1 MRSILSRALSVLFL
15 PVFLGAALPAAAATA
30 ATPVWRKTED
40 ITIYSDPRF
49 HTAFP
54 SAVKRP
60 DGELIVAFR
69 RAPDRRRVGET
80 KVWHADPNSQPV
92 LVRSR
97 DDGKTWSQPEVVYAH
112 PFGGSQD
119 PCMLQLR
126 DGTLLLTSYAWAW
139 MSPETIGKL
148 KQPTSV
154 NLGKF
159 VFLGGYIVRSTN
171 GGKSWEPPVLPPV
184 IPTEAALDIFGE
196 KVPAYNRGALAEGK
210 SGRIF
215 WVGASN
221 RQMSPHRWDTHLL
234 TSDDKGTSWNY
245 SGVIASDEKVS
256 FNETSIYETPRG
268 DLVAFLRTAGL
279 DDHLAIAR
287 STDGGKSFAKWQKIG
302 FKGHPFH
309 ALRLPDDRVLLVY
322 GYRHQ
327 PYGIRARILNAECTD
342 AETAAEIVLRTD
354 GGNFD
359 LGYPWSVL
367 LNDRRVLVTY
377 YFNRADGARTIE
389 GTILEAN

>member
-1 MRSILSRALSVLFL
+1 MRLTFSRLLAVSLLC
-15 PVFLGAALPAAAATA
+15 GAASSELSAAAGSAPT
-30 ATPVWRKTED
+30 WRKTQD
-40 ITIYSDPRF
+40 ITIYSDARF

-54 SAVKRP
+54 SVVKRP

-69 RAPDRRRVGET
+69 RALDRRRIGED

-112 PFGGSQD
+112 PWGGSQD

-159 VFLGGYIVRSTN
+159 VFLGGYIVRSAD
-171 GGKSWEPPVLPPV
+171 GGRKWEPPVLPPV
-184 IPTEAALDIFGE
+184 IPTEAALDIFGQ
-196 KVPAYNRGALAEGK
+196 KVPAYNRGALVEGK

-221 RQMSPHRWDTHLL
+221 RQMSPHRWDTHLMM
-234 TSDDKGTSWNY
+234 SDDKGASWAY
-245 SGVIASDEKVS
+245 SGVIATDDKAS

-268 DLVAFLRTAGL
+268 DLVAFMRTAGL
-279 DDHLAIAR
+279 DDNLAIAR
-287 STDGGKSFAKWQKIG
+287 STDGGKTFAKWQKIG

-322 GYRHQ
+322 GYRHK
-327 PYGIRARILNAECTD
+327 PMGIRARILDAECNN
-342 AETAAEIVLRTD
+342 AETAPEIVLRED
-354 GGNFD
+354 GGHID

-367 LNDRRVLVTY
+367 LNERRVLVTY
-377 YFNRADGARTIE
+377 YFNRSADGPRTIE